1 MFRFKLKA
9 GQHKTSK
16 IIFCS
21 PWIAGD
27 LMGAIALKDEYLTS
41 HPEYYGC
48 LVKWEK
54 KQLSNNK

>member
-27 LMGAIALKDEYLTS
+27 LMGAIALKDQYLTT
-41 HPEYYGC
+41 HPEYSDC
-48 LVKWEK
+48 SVKWETK
-54 KQLSNNK
+54 

>member
-1 MFRFKLKA
+1 MYRFKLKA

-21 PWIAGD
+21 PWITED
-27 LMGAIALKDEYLTS
+27 LMSAIALKDEYLTS
-41 HPEYYGC
+41 HPEYQAC

-54 KQLSNNK
+54 K